1 VCELWG
7 NHALVENAF
16 ELKEYDPTA
25 TIAIGSMSVSFS
37 EVPHFVDTFAVSV
50 QAGNGG
56 GRLAYGA
63 DSRPAEELVEFA
75 RDADLFLVEAT
86 LPRPERT
93 GIRGHLTSEEA
104 GQHAKQAG
112 ARRVLLTHIS
122 DELDQDKARE
132 LASAAFGG
140 PVDVAVEGAVY
151 EI

>member
-1 VCELWG
+1 MCELWG

-16 ELKEYDPTA
+16 RMEEYDPTA
-25 TIAIGSMSVSFS
+25 SIEIGSMRISFS

-50 QAGNGG
+50 QSGNGG
-56 GRLAYGA
+56 GRLAYSA

-93 GIRGHLTSEEA
+93 GIRGHLTPEEA
-104 GQHAKQAG
+104 GQHAKKAN

-122 DELDQDKARE
+122 DELDQDWARDQ
-132 LASAAFGG
+132 ASEAFGG
-140 PVDVAVEGAVY
+140 PVEVAVEGAVY